1 MLKMSAQGLQ
11 SSASFRTDGALGV
24 RPAASSSTLE
34 INLMVSAWVDSS
46 QRADFE
52 NQLMNLSGKGLK
64 SVALQQNLQKDICE
78 IAGLTRGMCTVDSIP
93 SVEVSPDIDI
103 RTSISTSS
111 FENSMEK
118 YMDRSSS
125 ESKRK
130 FVAGHEQEGTESTPK
145 NKRLNLLSRHNVF
158 VFSSSF

>member
-1 MLKMSAQGLQ
+1 MSAQGLQ

-64 SVALQQNLQKDICE
+64 SVALQQNLEKDICE
-78 IAGLTRGMCTVDSIP
+78 VAGLTRGMCTVDSIP
-93 SVEVSPDIDI
+93 PVKVSPDKDI
-103 RTSISTSS
+103 STSISTSS
-111 FENSMEK
+111 LENSMEK
-118 YMDRSSS
+118 YMDRASS

-130 FVAGHEQEGTESTPK
+130 FVAGHGQKETESTPK

-158 VFSSSF
+158 LFFSSF